1 MPFLLTTLAGI
12 STLIG
17 ALVIFIKRKNDNIII
32 SSLAF
37 AGSVMV
43 MVSISDLIPE
53 SYNLIIK
60 NHSLFET
67 IILIL
72 LFINVGII
80 ISMLIDKYL
89 PSNENKLYRV
99 GIVSMIA
106 IILHNI
112 PEGIATFVTS
122 SSNIGLGIT
131 LTLAIAA
138 HNIPEGITIAL
149 PIYYSTNSKLKAIL
163 YTFISGLSELFGA
176 IIAFLF
182 LKPIVNDTNLG
193 VLFAIIAG
201 IMIHIA
207 SYELFPTSFKYKK
220 NILSIISII
229 IGFLFILMT
238 HNLFST
244 I

>member
-17 ALVIFIKRKNDNIII
+17 ALIIFFKKKNNNIII
-32 SSLAF
+32 SSLGF
-37 AGSVMV
+37 AGSVMI
-43 MVSISDLIPE
+43 MVSLTDLIPE
-53 SYNLIIK
+53 AYHLIIK
-60 NHSLFET
+60 DHNLFES

-72 LFINVGII
+72 LFMNVGII

-89 PSNENKLYRV
+89 PNTNELYRV

-131 LTLAIAA
+131 LALAIAA

-149 PIYYSTNSKLKAIL
+149 PIYYSTNNKLKAIL

-182 LKPIVNDTNLG
+182 LKPIINNTNLG

-201 IMIHIA
+201 IMIHI
-207 SYELFPTSFKYKK
+207 SIYELLPTSFKYKK
-220 NILSIISII
+220 YGLSIIWII
-229 IGFLFILMT
+229 LGMLFILIS
-238 HNLFST
+238 HNLFSN

>member
-17 ALVIFIKRKNDNIII
+17 TLVIFIKRKNNNIII

-37 AGSVMV
+37 AGSVMI
-43 MVSISDLIPE
+43 MVSITDLIPE
-53 SYNLIIK
+53 AYHLIIK
-60 NHSLFET
+60 EHTLFES

-72 LFINVGII
+72 LFMNVGII

-89 PSNENKLYRV
+89 PNSNELYRV

-149 PIYYSTNSKLKAIL
+149 PIFYSTGSKFKAII
-163 YTFISGLSELFGA
+163 YTLTSGLSELFGA
-176 IIAFLF
+176 TIAFLF
-182 LKPIVNDTNLG
+182 LKPVINDTNLG
-193 VLFAIIAG
+193 VLFAIIEG
-201 IMIHIA
+201 IMIHI
-207 SYELFPTSFKYKK
+207 SIYELFPTSFKYKK
-220 NILSIISII
+220 YGLSIISII
-229 IGFLFILMT
+229 IGILFILIT
-238 HNLFST
+238 HNLFSN